1 MVIKKYIAA
10 TENEAI
16 ALAKAEL
23 GDAVTIMNIKEN
35 NPKGFARLFKKKSVE
50 VTAAIDEV
58 TPVPQQQHVQ
68 PQQPLGTN
76 TEAGNVSTDF
86 SKLQQALD
94 SGKFHPA
101 PDSKSARLE
110 ENKERL
116 VRNNQILYDD
126 IVDVVGRKT
135 EPNPNS
141 EIEQRLNTLQDLLEK
156 QMSASLKQE
165 NHEHEKIDN
174 TEEDK
179 NKAYLELIKKQLLD
193 NEVEL
198 QYIEQI
204 LDEIKGS
211 LGSNSSLD
219 NILASVYQKIVLK
232 IGQSH
237 MIDTESGKTK
247 FIFFIGPT
255 GVGKTTTIAK
265 IASTMKVSKRVKV
278 ALVTSDTY
286 RIAAVE
292 QLRTYAN
299 ILSIPVRVVYTA
311 EEMEKTRDTLNDF
324 DIVLVDTAGR
334 SHNNGEQKDD
344 LEKLLNAIPEDEK
357 EVYLVLSSTTKYR
370 DLVNIAETYSE
381 ITKYNLIFTKLDETD
396 TVGNIYNLRVCTS
409 ASLSYA
415 TWGQNVPD
423 DIGKFNAQ
431 KIAKQLLGGNS

>member
-58 TPVPQQQHVQ
+58 TPVQQQQHVQ

-156 QMSASLKQE
+156 QMSASLKEE

-174 TEEDK
+174 AEEDK